1 MDSLEGEVLLFSL
14 ELSPGA
20 NQKNKNKKKD
30 VGVFFKKGNFWITNV
45 LANLVKKNVRY
56 FKVWSLIF
64 YKIPLKTTKLFSM
77 HFLFGLSLSI
87 LYFPFQKG
95 KDTSAIP
102 QPSIHLARKINVLKV
117 FSNFTGKYLCWS
129 LF

>member
-30 VGVFFKKGNFWITNV
+30 VGVFFKKGNFWIINV

-56 FKVWSLIF
+56 FKVWSLVF
-64 YKIPLKTTKLFSM
+64 YKIPLKTTKPFSM

-87 LYFPFQKG
+87 LYFKKARILLQFLSQAFILPEKLMFLKFFQISQENTCVGVSSK
-95 KDTSAIP
+95 
-102 QPSIHLARKINVLKV
+102 
-117 FSNFTGKYLCWS
+117 
-129 LF
+129 